1 MITTLPLKRKIG
13 FVASG
18 GAAKAACFHMG
29 VALALQR
36 KGFSFRSGLAREAGP
51 LLHNGREIEVLVGS
65 SAGAFACAMITSG
78 YPLDDI
84 YRSFLRERNARF
96 PTLSYGDMLNPN
108 LFDTLMRFLPRLP
121 KSFKMRGM
129 DSLEALVQT
138 LFSANGFYSTRN
150 LEKFLRKQVLPGNR
164 FKDLAAEF
172 YVVTTT
178 LDRPGRLICGPR
190 SLAGVKRP
198 GYYYDAETNYTDYVE
213 ISHAAAAS
221 MSLPPI
227 FKPYPLRTEDGVVY
241 CFDGE
246 IRRTLSTHIA
256 KDAGCDLIIVSYT
269 HHPYHYRE
277 DVGSLIDFG
286 IPSILVQAIYQLIES
301 RIQNAKETHD
311 MKKMVLS
318 EIQAFAQRH
327 KMSAEAATELMQ
339 ILTQKLNFNPDVD
352 YIFINP
358 SSREEDLFFADHF
371 NLSAKSMEKIAESGF
386 RSAIR
391 VLKDYSFT
399 FEKPARP
406 ASASGQPVNPSA

>member
-1 MITTLPLKRKIG
+1 MITTLPFKQKIG

-29 VALALQR
+29 VALALER
-36 KGFSFRSGLAREAGP
+36 KGFSFRSGLAQNAGP
-51 LLHNGREIEVLVGS
+51 LAHNGREIEVLVGS
-65 SAGAFACAMITSG
+65 SAGAFACSMIASG

-84 YRSFLRERNARF
+84 YRSFLHERNARF
-96 PTLSYGDMLNPN
+96 PTLSYGQMLNPN
-108 LFDTLMRFLPRLP
+108 LWDTLLKFIPRLP
-121 KSFKMRGM
+121 KSFKVRGH

-138 LFSANGFYSTRN
+138 LFSANGLYSTTK
-150 LEKFLRKQVLPGNR
+150 LEQFLRKEVLPSNR
-164 FKDLAAEF
+164 FQELAAEC

-178 LDRPGRLICGPR
+178 LDKPGRLICGPR
-190 SLAGVKRP
+190 SLAEVQRP
-198 GYYYDAETNYTDYVE
+198 GYYYDEETDYAVQAE
-213 ISHAAAAS
+213 ISHATAAS

-227 FKPYPLRTEDGVVY
+227 FKPYPLRSEKGLVH

-277 DVGSLIDFG
+277 EIGSLIDYG
-286 IPSILVQAIYQLIES
+286 IPSIMIQAIYQLIES

-339 ILTQKLNFNPDVD
+339 ILTQKLNFNPNIN

-371 NLSAKSMEKIAESGF
+371 NLSAKNMEKIAESGF

-391 VLKDYSFT
+391 VLKDYNFT
-399 FEKPARP
+399 FTTPQA
-406 ASASGQPVNPSA
+406 AAAATPSNN